1 MALVISSLNV
11 KKIKLIIFLLMKF
24 ISCSKKNEGQNV

>member
-11 KKIKLIIFLLMKF
+11 KKIKLIIFLLMKIYF
-24 ISCSKKNEGQNV
+24 LQKKNEGQNV